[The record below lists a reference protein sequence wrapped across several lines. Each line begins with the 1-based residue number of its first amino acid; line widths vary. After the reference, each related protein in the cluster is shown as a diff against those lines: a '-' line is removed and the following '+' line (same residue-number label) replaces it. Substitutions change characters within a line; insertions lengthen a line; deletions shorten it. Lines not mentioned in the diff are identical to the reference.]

1 MRPTDA
7 AAWADLLAAAE
18 AVDRTDEHYDADD
31 CADELADPDLDHAR
45 HTVLVLD
52 GDRPVAAQV
61 LWVRGPA
68 GARIVHPDGV
78 VHPAHRRRGIGT
90 ALVRLALARAAALGA
105 RVHFRAA
112 ESNAGAVAVL
122 ERAGLGP
129 VRWWSQL
136 RRDLGGPVAPVA
148 LPAGLRAHRLGP
160 GYDAARWDGPLWTAR
175 NAAFADHYGSTPEPL
190 AAFVHHRTGSRS
202 FRPDC
207 SVAACVPDGPP
218 GGAVAGFVLAEEF
231 AAATERTGRRD
242 LYVATVGTVASWRGR
257 GVAGALLAQVLGWAR
272 ESGFASSSLTVD
284 ATNPTGALGVYARA
298 GYRLHR
304 RDVTYA
310 APGSA

>member
-1 MRPTDA
+1 MRVADA

-31 CADELADPDLDHAR
+31 CADELADPDLDLDR

-68 GARIVHPDGV
+68 GARVVHPDGV

-90 ALVRLALARAAALGA
+90 ALVRMALEQSAALGA

-136 RRDLGGPVAPVA
+136 RRDLAEPVVPVA

-160 GYDAARWDGPLWTAR
+160 GYDAARWDEPLWTAR

-190 AAFVHHRTGSRS
+190 AAFVHHRTGSRG

-207 SVAACVPDGPP
+207 SAAACASDGS
-218 GGAVAGFVLAEEF
+218 VAGFVLAEEF

-242 LYVATVGTVASWRGR
+242 LYVATVGTLPPWRGR
-257 GVAGALLAQVLGWAR
+257 GVAGALLAQVLDRAR

-310 APGSA
+310 ATGS